1 MSVTAPG
8 KGGGA
13 RRSALGD
20 VRHSPRFLAL
30 MLVMLVAAVGYGARD
45 TARLRFAT
53 ELTGDASGIGIAAT
67 LFAFGLALGGLAGGW
82 IVDRFDPRRAL
93 AAGMV
98 LQGVGSF
105 VTVALLLRG
114 VGDFGPYAAISLV
127 DGFFAGAC
135 IPALATTQAAM
146 VPMGARGS
154 AEIISILRLGV
165 GAVLGILVAGAISNT
180 AVTLVAVGCLMCA
193 VAIPILV
200 ITRPVHVPLR
210 TKRGEGRVLETLR
223 GLPVL
228 RRVVIADLV
237 LCVVIP
243 TQFTNLLL
251 ADRQEEAYV
260 QPALIGGILG
270 VLVGRLVLSLTGSH
284 GAVRSQLLGSDGAF
298 VVLAFLG
305 VALLAA
311 DVAFAS
317 PWIPALVLFVGGGLN
332 AYTQGLL
339 AALVQQQVPDD
350 ARGRLTGV
358 MAAARSLLIAG
369 SAAVLTAV
377 ILPLSVIGATA
388 FVAVLG
394 LVALVALRGFR
405 GITAAA

>member
-1 MSVTAPG
+1 
-8 KGGGA
+8 
-13 RRSALGD
+13 
-20 VRHSPRFLAL
+20 
-30 MLVMLVAAVGYGARD
+30 
-45 TARLRFAT
+45 
-53 ELTGDASGIGIAAT
+53 
-67 LFAFGLALGGLAGGW
+67 
-82 IVDRFDPRRAL
+82 
-93 AAGMV
+93 
-98 LQGVGSF
+98 
-105 VTVALLLRG
+105 
-114 VGDFGPYAAISLV
+114 
-127 DGFFAGAC
+127 
-135 IPALATTQAAM
+135 
-146 VPMGARGS
+146 MGARGS